1 MNENQSACVK
11 ALESLFNPSTKLEKR
26 AADLVIVFLSLCVF
40 SQETNAAVEAA
51 GAEPTSRLLRVL
63 NSIKS

>member
-11 ALESLFNPSTKLEKR
+11 ALESLFNPSTKPEER
-26 AADLVIVFLSLCVF
+26 AADLVIVALFLCVSF
-40 SQETNAAVEAA
+40 QETNPADEAA